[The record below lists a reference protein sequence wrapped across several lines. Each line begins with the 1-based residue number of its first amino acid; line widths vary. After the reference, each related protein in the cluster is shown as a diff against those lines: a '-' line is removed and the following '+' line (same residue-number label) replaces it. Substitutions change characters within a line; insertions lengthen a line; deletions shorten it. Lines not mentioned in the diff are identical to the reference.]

1 MEWLLAHNCR
11 ANQQTSSF
19 GSLEGTNIHFSQSI
33 LPVNAFG
40 HLMSGQYTLSPDQK
54 RITATVGGE
63 CASIYFG
70 RKEIYG
76 NGLLP
81 IVTHEVPV
89 WFDNIGKTSSFFW
102 YQKYTQ
108 RTQFVLVFSEQK
120 WNQQY
125 NLGLGYECKLLC
137 DRIVC
142 YRELTSALP
151 SSLRQQCDDDKN
163 KSGKQNYVLYPK
175 QEFKILKSTLRLYII

>member
-33 LPVNAFG
+33 LPVDAFG
-40 HLMSGQYTLSPDQK
+40 HWKSGQYTLSPDQK

-70 RKEIYG
+70 RTKIYG

-89 WFDNIGKTSSFFW
+89 WFDNIGKTSSVYW
-102 YQKYTQ
+102 YQK
-108 RTQFVLVFSEQK
+108 
-120 WNQQY
+120 
-125 NLGLGYECKLLC
+125 
-137 DRIVC
+137 
-142 YRELTSALP
+142 
-151 SSLRQQCDDDKN
+151 
-163 KSGKQNYVLYPK
+163 
-175 QEFKILKSTLRLYII
+175 

>member
-70 RKEIYG
+70 RTKIYG

-89 WFDNIGKTSSFFW
+89 WFDNIGKTSSFFLVPEI
-102 YQKYTQ
+102 YIMYTICTCIF
-108 RTQFVLVFSEQK
+108 RAKME
-120 WNQQY
+120 
-125 NLGLGYECKLLC
+125 
-137 DRIVC
+137 
-142 YRELTSALP
+142 
-151 SSLRQQCDDDKN
+151 
-163 KSGKQNYVLYPK
+163 
-175 QEFKILKSTLRLYII
+175 STIQPWPWI

>member
-1 MEWLLAHNCR
+1 MEWLLAANCR

-33 LPVNAFG
+33 LPVNPSG
-40 HLMSGQYTLSPDQK
+40 HMMSGQYTLSPDQK

-63 CASIYFG
+63 CASVYFG
-70 RKEIYG
+70 RKKIYA

-102 YQKYTQ
+102 YRKYTLYFYFQ
-108 RTQFVLVFSEQK
+108 SKNGINNTILALDMSASSYV
-120 WNQQY
+120 
-125 NLGLGYECKLLC
+125 
-137 DRIVC
+137 IV
-142 YRELTSALP
+142 
-151 SSLRQQCDDDKN
+151 
-163 KSGKQNYVLYPK
+163 
-175 QEFKILKSTLRLYII
+175 